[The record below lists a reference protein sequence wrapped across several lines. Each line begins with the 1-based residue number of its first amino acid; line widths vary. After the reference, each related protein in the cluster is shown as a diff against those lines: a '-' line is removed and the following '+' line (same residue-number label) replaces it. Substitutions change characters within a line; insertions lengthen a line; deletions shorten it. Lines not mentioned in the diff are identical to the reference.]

1 MAWSSPRWTGY
12 LPILRYT
19 CFGALVRI
27 INVLNDRTLAP
38 STGFVQGKHQLA
50 GADRYWPLAAFQSAQ
65 RAAGAP
71 QAVRGSQLSQPS
83 PSPQCSSDCVMRL
96 SRIEVDV
103 EQRPTALRRA

>member
-1 MAWSSPRWTGY
+1 MRPY
-12 LPILRYT
+12 
-19 CFGALVRI
+19 
-27 INVLNDRTLAP
+27 NVSNDRTITTSA
-38 STGFVQGKHQLA
+38 GCVQNEQQFAGDDRFWQLA
-50 GADRYWPLAAFQSAQ
+50 SLESAQ
-65 RAAGAP
+65 SAAGAP